1 MDAFKN
7 ILVPVDTFENSY
19 PAVEKALDLYDS
31 ADVSIHLVKI
41 IRNKN
46 YLLNILYWLTGR
58 GMKKKQELKKAGRE
72 ELKRIRAKIR
82 EAKSGLGIVST
93 ILVKR
98 NYPAAMK
105 KYLAIRKIDL
115 VVTTQRFHMTGGSI
129 FQHPGFNRISRQT
142 GIPVLTVLWDHAA
155 SLSKSILIP
164 VAGSIPEQKVL
175 VALEMARKY
184 HAQIYIVAILDDS
197 KSNVIQ
203 HIDAFYLV
211 YKLFSEYGH
220 VPQYKILIGQQKDEM
235 LFRYAQQLRLS
246 MLYVNGNKENGSSG
260 YIKRKVSGILHPFNR
275 VTGLP
280 AWGN

>member
-19 PAVEKALDLYDS
+19 AAVEKALDLYDS

-41 IRNKN
+41 IRKKN
-46 YLLNILYWLTGR
+46 YLLNVLYWLTGR
-58 GMKKKQELKKAGRE
+58 GMEKEQELKKAGRE

-82 EAKSGLGIVST
+82 EAKSGFSIVTT
-93 ILVKR
+93 ILVKK
-98 NYPAAMK
+98 NYPAAIK

-115 VVTTQRFHMTGGSI
+115 VVTTQGFHMAGRSI
-129 FQHPGFNRISRQT
+129 FHHPGFNRISRQT

-164 VAGSIPEQKVL
+164 IAGSIPEKKIL

-235 LFRYAQQLRLS
+235 LYRYAQQLRLS
-246 MLYVNGNKENGSSG
+246 MLYVNGDKENDSFE
-260 YIKRKVSGILHPFNR
+260 YIKRKVSDILHPFSR
-275 VTGLP
+275 VPGLP